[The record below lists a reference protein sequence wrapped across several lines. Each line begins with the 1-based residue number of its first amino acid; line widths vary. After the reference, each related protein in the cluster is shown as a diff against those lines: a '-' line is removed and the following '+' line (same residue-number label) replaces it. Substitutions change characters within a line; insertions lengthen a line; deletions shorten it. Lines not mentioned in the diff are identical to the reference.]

1 MWKIK
6 VASFFLGHG
15 VHNNITVEVNCLDMM
30 AFFWDMVYII
40 I

>member
-15 VHNNITVEVNCLDMM
+15 VHNNITVEVNCLDMNGDYEVTM
-30 AFFWDMVYII
+30 R
-40 I
+40 